1 VQNGALQETAQK
13 EFVRALAGDKT
24 WTDYTLTLQARKL
37 AGAEGFLILFHINDD
52 DDRIWWN
59 LGGWGNTQDAVEWGG
74 TLDGQPES
82 IETGKWYD
90 LKVEVKGQSVSCY
103 LDGKLIHHIERPAVK
118 SLFASAS
125 RDQKTGDVIVKVVNG
140 SATAKETEID
150 LNGLKNPAATARATV
165 LTSEKGSD
173 ENTLEN
179 PAKVSPH
186 TETLD
191 LTGSTLTRRF
201 PGNSLTILRIGTG
214 N

>member
-1 VQNGALQETAQK
+1 MAIQGMTGHGRRPETVAAKANAPQMK
-13 EFVRALAGDKT
+13 
-24 WTDYTLTLQARKL
+24 
-37 AGAEGFLILFHINDD
+37 I
-52 DDRIWWN
+52 
-59 LGGWGNTQDAVEWGG
+59 
-74 TLDGQPES
+74 S
-82 IETGKWYD
+82 
-90 LKVEVKGQSVSCY
+90 
-103 LDGKLIHHIERPAVK
+103 
-118 SLFASAS
+118 
-125 RDQKTGDVIVKVVNG
+125 
-140 SATAKETEID
+140 TAKETEID